1 MKRWMKAA
9 LAILLTATSVLGLF
23 GCKPVEQP
31 QWLKEQLCTEH
42 VYGAGVVE
50 RASSC
55 IREGRARKSCQK
67 CGKEEVFSL
76 PKTAHQTYVVP
87 AREATCAQSGY
98 AAHEVCVLCNNAI
111 GNFET
116 TEKLRCAH
124 ENDTY
129 LGLGETQCPICGDIR
144 RPVEFAVDDPSDVV
158 FETGYSFRFYMT
170 SPESEAWIV
179 FNTPI
184 KLVGRHDNGIPI
196 KSPTARITLPGE
208 TTEKNV
214 SEVKIGYSV
223 SKGGYVAV
231 VMDGVEYITNVDA
244 TVSQSAD
251 YLEIT
256 LSERKYEKTRE
267 TVDELA
273 LWFELSESRVD
284 RIECSGGGYVVRNRV
299 GRWK

>member
-50 RASSC
+50 RESSC
-55 IREGRARKSCQK
+55 VREGRIRKACTK
-67 CGKEEVFSL
+67 CGYEEVSAI
-76 PKTAHQTYVVP
+76 PKKAHQTYVVP

-98 AAHEVCVLCNNAI
+98 AAHEVCIICNNDI

-116 TEKLRCAH
+116 TARLDCAH
-124 ENDTY
+124 ENDVY
-129 LGLGETQCPICGDIR
+129 IGNGETQCPVCTDIR
-144 RPVEFAVDDPSDVV
+144 RPVEFAVDDPSDVK

-179 FNTPI
+179 FNLPRLRSPI
-184 KLVGRHDNGIPI
+184 G
-196 KSPTARITLPGE
+196 SPAKWMYTGGITLPGE
-208 TTEKNV
+208 TSERNLG
-214 SEVKIGYSV
+214 EVKIGYSIA
-223 SKGGYVAV
+223 KGGYIAV
-231 VMDGVEYITNVDA
+231 VVDDVEYITNVDA
-244 TVSQSAD
+244 TVSQGAD

-267 TVDELA
+267 TVDDLA
-273 LWFELSESRVD
+273 LWFKLSESRVD
-284 RIECSGGGYVVRNRV
+284 RIECTGGGYVVRNRI
-299 GRWK
+299 GRWKR